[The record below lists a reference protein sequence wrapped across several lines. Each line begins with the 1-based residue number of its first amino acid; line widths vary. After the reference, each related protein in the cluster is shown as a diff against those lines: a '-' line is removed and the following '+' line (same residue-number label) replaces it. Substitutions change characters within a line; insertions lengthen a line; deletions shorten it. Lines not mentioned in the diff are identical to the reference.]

1 MENGPSE
8 DQEFLRET
16 TRKFLEAEV
25 PLKLVRSLAD
35 DPAGF
40 DRGWWRR
47 GAELGWTS
55 MLVPEAHG
63 GGSLGGGLTDLA
75 IVAGEMGR
83 MATPGPLLPTNV
95 VAAAV
100 AARGTDAQR
109 QALLPAIV
117 TGDVVAA
124 WALFEPGGVWRT
136 QELRLTAEP
145 RGGGFVLRGTK
156 APVEAAGQADQLLVT
171 ARTPEGPSQFLVG
184 ADAPGLTCTP
194 MHGLDLVRRFGALR
208 FDEVEVPASAL
219 LGAPGEAASDVE
231 RQLQIALALQCAE
244 SAGAVDAVFESTLAY
259 MFDRFSF
266 GRPLAS
272 YQALKHRFADM
283 KMWLEASHAT
293 ADAAA
298 RAVEAGSVDAALLA
312 SVAKSYVGDHGV
324 AILQDCIQMHG
335 GMGVTWEHDAHL
347 FLRRVTQNR
356 ALYGTPAE
364 HRERI
369 AARIGL
375 DAEVAA

>member
-16 TRKFLEAEV
+16 TRKFLEAEA
-25 PLKLVRSLAD
+25 PLTLVRSLAD

-55 MLVPEAHG
+55 MLVPEAYG

-75 IVAGEMGR
+75 IVAGETGR

-100 AARGTDAQR
+100 AARGTEAQR
-109 QALLPAIV
+109 KALLPAIV

-136 QELRLTAEP
+136 EELRLTAEP

-156 APVEAAGQADQLLVT
+156 APVEAAGQADQLLVA
-171 ARTPEGPSQFLVG
+171 ARTPQGPSQFLVP
-184 ADAPGLTCTP
+184 ADAAGLTCTP
-194 MHGLDLVRRFGALR
+194 MHGLDLVRRFGSLH

-219 LGAPGEAASDVE
+219 LGSPGEAAPDVE

-244 SAGAVDAVFESTLAY
+244 SVGAVDAVFESTLAY

-283 KMWLEASHAT
+283 KMWLEGSLAIAEGAAHALRVGSD
-293 ADAAA
+293 DAAEL
-298 RAVEAGSVDAALLA
+298 VGS
-312 SVAKSYVGDHGV
+312 AKAYVGEQ
-324 AILQDCIQMHG
+324 AIAIIQDCIQMHG
-335 GMGVTWEHDAHL
+335 GMGVTWEHDIHL
-347 FLRRVTQNR
+347 YLRRATLARV
-356 ALYGTPAE
+356 LYGTPSE

-369 AARIGL
+369 ASLIGM
-375 DAEVAA
+375 DESAG